1 MPYILKVQIFDN
13 MLQARKVDRFSC
25 FFLTDILLKNDFCVI
40 IFYIIG
46 MKGNFIMQTAK
57 QRSVYWDN
65 IKGLLMLLTVFA
77 HILYQLQS
85 NSSAIN
91 SIVDYIYMFHMP
103 AFVFVCGYFGKSE
116 NSHSFGAIIKLLF
129 LYFIFNSVM
138 GFVYGFDSLLK
149 PMYSYWFLIAL
160 VIWRLTAHHIAVF
173 KGIQLILFGIALFA
187 GFFDSIDNTF
197 AVSRII
203 GFYPFYMMGYL
214 LTKEKSKAMENS
226 PYPRRILIGSGAALL
241 TAIIAFTSHK
251 FFSFSDSAFQMFPYN
266 SPIDAFG
273 RIVLYI
279 IAAMAIFTL
288 RNISPCKKI
297 PLLTMFGRNS
307 LWIFL
312 LHRPFTLIISNLIG
326 EFNNT
331 AVIII
336 SIAATILIC
345 IAFGNDLFCKYANR
359 FAESGAE
366 LFNDGKSATPKAAVL
381 IVLFGFIASV
391 LIDSYSGIS
400 FDDLKK
406 LIKGEDIK
414 VNTDTTENTDS
425 DIMYPIMTSE
435 QQNAF
440 DKAFRITFAGDL
452 ILLEDQVK
460 RAYTENGYEF
470 DDVFEYA
477 EKYISSADLAIGV
490 FEGPAAGEEAGYS
503 SSNFDDGKTLW
514 LNFPDSFANAV
525 QNAGFDLVTTAT
537 NYLLDRDIS
546 GASRTLDILDG
557 IGLEHIGSYR
567 TAEEKQN
574 SRIKLIDCDG
584 LKIAVLAYTYG
595 SNGYD
600 IEELANGHLSYIT
613 SIISGTSGELFE
625 AMRKSVEQD
634 FADAKTLDPD
644 LIVVLPHIGTQ
655 FSNSPDEEQNVWFD
669 IFKQNGADIILGD
682 HAHAVEPAVV
692 EDHDGRNVFTA
703 YCPGNFA
710 NIYREKQGDTSMLI
724 DVYIDRSTKEIIGG
738 SIVPLYTQA
747 PADGNYRALPIY
759 DIMNDT
765 ALRRQLS
772 TDDIVRVQNANAAVT
787 RVVFGH
793 EMDIS
798 SVTERYYFDK
808 NGFIRSKAGGLEM
821 NDEMRSGKLGKAMQN
836 VNSVCFIGDSVTE
849 GTKNGGCPWYEPI
862 EEYIPDKTV
871 CNYSKGGC
879 TVSYMIDNIDSIPE
893 AELYVIALGTNDVRY
908 RDESVCAMTAEDFAA
923 RQNELRSLL
932 IKKSPNAQFVFIA
945 PWYSTDGDPFCKL
958 SFTAK
963 TALNEEYSRALEKSC
978 NENSDIFIDA
988 NGYIRQK
995 LTEKPDSYYLLDH
1008 IHPNC
1013 GKGAVMY
1020 SEAVLSN

>member
-1 MPYILKVQIFDN
+1 
-13 MLQARKVDRFSC
+13 
-25 FFLTDILLKNDFCVI
+25 
-40 IFYIIG
+40 
-46 MKGNFIMQTAK
+46 MKGIFTMQNAK

-77 HILYQLQS
+77 HILYQLQD
-85 NSSAIN
+85 NSSAVN
-91 SIVDYIYMFHMP
+91 NIVDYIYMFHMP

-116 NSHSFGAIIKLLF
+116 HSRSFEAIVRLLF
-129 LYFIFNSVM
+129 LYFIFNSIM
-138 GFVYGFDSLLK
+138 GFIYGFDSLLK

-160 VIWRLTAHHIAVF
+160 VAWRLTAHRIAEF
-173 KGIQLILFGIALFA
+173 KEIQLILFVIALFA

-203 GFYPFYMMGYL
+203 GFYPFYMAGYL
-214 LTKEKSKAMENS
+214 LTNEKSEALEEKA
-226 PYPRRILIGSGAALL
+226 YRKRALIGSGTALI
-241 TAIIAFTSHK
+241 TALIAFISYK
-251 FFSFSDSAFQMFPYN
+251 FFDFSDNAFQMFPYN
-266 SPIDAFG
+266 ESIDVFG

-288 RNISPCKKI
+288 RSISPCKKI

-312 LHRPFTLIISNLIG
+312 LHRPFTLIISDLIG
-326 EFNNT
+326 ELNT
-331 AVIII
+331 AAVIIV
-336 SIAATILIC
+336 SVASSILIC
-345 IAFGNDLFCKYANR
+345 VAFGNDLFCKYANK
-359 FAESGAE
+359 FAESGAD
-366 LFNDGKSATPKAAVL
+366 LFSSRKSTISKAAVL
-381 IVLFGFIASV
+381 IVLLGFIASV
-391 LIDSYSGIS
+391 VIDSYSGIS
-400 FDDLKK
+400 FNDLKK
-406 LIKGEDIK
+406 LIKGEDIT
-414 VNTDTTENTDS
+414 VNTDTNENTDS
-425 DIMYPIMTSE
+425 DIIYPIMTSE

-440 DKAFRITFAGDL
+440 DRAFRITFAGDL

-460 RAYTENGYEF
+460 RAYTEKGYEF
-470 DDVFEYA
+470 TDVFEYA

-490 FEGPAAGEEAGYS
+490 FEGPTAGEEAGYS
-503 SSNFDDGKTLW
+503 SSNFDDRKTLW

-537 NYLLDRDIS
+537 NHLLDCDVG
-546 GASRTLDILDG
+546 GALRTLDILDG

-574 SRIKLIDCDG
+574 SRIKLVESDG

-600 IEELANGHLSYIT
+600 SGELANGYLSYIT

-625 AMRKSVEQD
+625 KLRKNVEQD
-634 FADAKTLDPD
+634 FADAKALDPD
-644 LIVVLPHIGTQ
+644 LIMVLPHIGTQ

-692 EDHDGRNVFTA
+692 EEYEGRNVFTA

-710 NIYREKQGDTSMLI
+710 NIYREQQGDTSMLV

-738 SIVPLYTQA
+738 SVVPLYTQA

-759 DIMNDT
+759 DIMTDT
-765 ALRRQLS
+765 ALRRELS
-772 TDDIVRVQNANAAVT
+772 TDDIEKAKNANSTVT

-821 NDEMRSGKLGKAMQN
+821 NDEMRSGKLWNAMQN
-836 VNSVCFIGDSVTE
+836 VNSICFIGDSVTE

-862 EEYIPDKTV
+862 EEHIPDKTV
-871 CNYSKGGC
+871 YNYSKGGC

-908 RDESVCAMTAEDFAA
+908 RDESVCAMTADDFAA

-932 IKKSPNAQFVFIA
+932 IKKCPNAQFVFIA

-963 TALNEEYSRALEKSC
+963 TALNEEYSHALEKSC
-978 NENSDIFIDA
+978 SENDDIFIDA

>member
-1 MPYILKVQIFDN
+1 
-13 MLQARKVDRFSC
+13 
-25 FFLTDILLKNDFCVI
+25 
-40 IFYIIG
+40 
-46 MKGNFIMQTAK
+46 
-57 QRSVYWDN
+57 
-65 IKGLLMLLTVFA
+65 
-77 HILYQLQS
+77 
-85 NSSAIN
+85 
-91 SIVDYIYMFHMP
+91 
-103 AFVFVCGYFGKSE
+103 
-116 NSHSFGAIIKLLF
+116 
-129 LYFIFNSVM
+129 
-138 GFVYGFDSLLK
+138 
-149 PMYSYWFLIAL
+149 
-160 VIWRLTAHHIAVF
+160 
-173 KGIQLILFGIALFA
+173 
-187 GFFDSIDNTF
+187 
-197 AVSRII
+197 
-203 GFYPFYMMGYL
+203 
-214 LTKEKSKAMENS
+214 
-226 PYPRRILIGSGAALL
+226 
-241 TAIIAFTSHK
+241 
-251 FFSFSDSAFQMFPYN
+251 MFPYN

-326 EFNNT
+326 EFNNA

-406 LIKGEDIK
+406 LIKGEDIT

-525 QNAGFDLVTTAT
+525 QNAGFALVTTAT
-537 NYLLDRDIS
+537 NHLLDRDIS

-634 FADAKTLDPD
+634 LPMQRHLTLTLLSFFRISEHSFQIFPMRNRMSGS
-644 LIVVLPHIGTQ
+644 I
-655 FSNSPDEEQNVWFD
+655 FSNRTVL
-669 IFKQNGADIILGD
+669 ILSL
-682 HAHAVEPAVV
+682 AIMLTRSSLLLLKIMT
-692 EDHDGRNVFTA
+692 DGMFSRH
-703 YCPGNFA
+703 
-710 NIYREKQGDTSMLI
+710 
-724 DVYIDRSTKEIIGG
+724 
-738 SIVPLYTQA
+738 IVPEILQISTVKNRAIQVCSLTFISTAA
-747 PADGNYRALPIY
+747 PKR
-759 DIMNDT
+759 
-765 ALRRQLS
+765 
-772 TDDIVRVQNANAAVT
+772 
-787 RVVFGH
+787 
-793 EMDIS
+793 
-798 SVTERYYFDK
+798 
-808 NGFIRSKAGGLEM
+808 
-821 NDEMRSGKLGKAMQN
+821 
-836 VNSVCFIGDSVTE
+836 
-849 GTKNGGCPWYEPI
+849 
-862 EEYIPDKTV
+862 
-871 CNYSKGGC
+871 
-879 TVSYMIDNIDSIPE
+879 
-893 AELYVIALGTNDVRY
+893 
-908 RDESVCAMTAEDFAA
+908 
-923 RQNELRSLL
+923 
-932 IKKSPNAQFVFIA
+932 
-945 PWYSTDGDPFCKL
+945 
-958 SFTAK
+958 
-963 TALNEEYSRALEKSC
+963 
-978 NENSDIFIDA
+978 
-988 NGYIRQK
+988 
-995 LTEKPDSYYLLDH
+995 
-1008 IHPNC
+1008 
-1013 GKGAVMY
+1013 
-1020 SEAVLSN
+1020 

>member
-160 VIWRLTAHHIAVF
+160 VVWRLTAHHIAVF
-173 KGIQLILFGIALFA
+173 KEIQLILFGIALFA

-226 PYPRRILIGSGAALL
+226 PYPRRILIGSCAALI
-241 TAIIAFTSHK
+241 TVIIAFTSHK

-266 SPIDAFG
+266 SP
-273 RIVLYI
+273 
-279 IAAMAIFTL
+279 
-288 RNISPCKKI
+288 
-297 PLLTMFGRNS
+297 
-307 LWIFL
+307 
-312 LHRPFTLIISNLIG
+312 
-326 EFNNT
+326 
-331 AVIII
+331 
-336 SIAATILIC
+336 IAATILIC

-406 LIKGEDIK
+406 LIKGEDIT

-537 NYLLDRDIS
+537 NHLLDRDIS

-821 NDEMRSGKLGKAMQN
+821 NDEMRLGKLGKAMQN

-862 EEYIPDKTV
+862 EEYIPDKTI

>member
-1 MPYILKVQIFDN
+1 MEKIK
-13 MLQARKVDRFSC
+13 
-25 FFLTDILLKNDFCVI
+25 T
-40 IFYIIG
+40 
-46 MKGNFIMQTAK
+46 
-57 QRSVYWDN
+57 RSAYWDN
-65 IKGLLMLLTVFA
+65 IKGFLMLLTVFA
-77 HILYQLQS
+77 HILYQLQDT
-85 NSSAIN
+85 SAVIN
-91 SIVDYIYMFHMP
+91 GIVDYIYMFHMP

-116 NSHSFGAIIKLLF
+116 HSHSFEAIIKLIF
-129 LYFIFNSVM
+129 LYFVFNSTV
-138 GFVYGFDSLLK
+138 GFIYGFNSLLT
-149 PMYSYWFLIAL
+149 PLYSYWFLIAL
-160 VIWRLTAHHIAVF
+160 VVWRLTAHRIAQF
-173 KGIQLILFGIALFA
+173 KEIQLILFALAVFA

-197 AVSRII
+197 AAARII
-203 GFYPFYMMGYL
+203 GFYPFYMAGYL
-214 LTKEKSKAMENS
+214 LSNEKSQAKENT
-226 PYPRRILIGSGAALL
+226 PYRKRALIGA
-241 TAIIAFTSHK
+241 AIITAAAGIAFVAEK
-251 FFSFSDSAFQMFPYN
+251 FFSFSDNSLQMLPY
-266 SPIDAFG
+266 SETADAFG

-279 IAAMAIFTL
+279 IASLAIL
-288 RNISPCKKI
+288 ALMNISPNRNI
-297 PLLTMFGRNS
+297 PLLTMIGRNS
-307 LWIFL
+307 LWVFL
-312 LHRPFTLIISNLIG
+312 FHRPFTIIISNFVRG
-326 EFNNT
+326 MDT
-331 AVIII
+331 AAVILI
-336 SIAATILIC
+336 STAFTLLIC
-345 IAFGNDLFCKYANR
+345 AVFGSDILSKYANR
-359 FAESGAE
+359 FADSGTA
-366 LFNDGKSATPKAAVL
+366 LFTGGRKALAAKAVVLVIALGFVAL
-381 IVLFGFIASV
+381 IVA
-391 LIDSYSGIS
+391 DSYSGIS
-400 FDDLKK
+400 FSDLGK
-406 LIKGEDIK
+406 LIKGEEITADA
-414 VNTDTTENTDS
+414 DTNENAES
-425 DIMYPIMTSE
+425 DVLYPIMTS
-435 QQNAF
+435 QQADAF
-440 DKAFRITFAGDL
+440 DNAFRITFAGDL

-460 RAYTENGYEF
+460 RAYNGEGYDF
-470 DDVFEYA
+470 GDVFEYA

-490 FEGPAAGEEAGYS
+490 FEGPTAGEEAGYS

-537 NYLLDRDIS
+537 NHLLDRDVG
-546 GASRTLDILDG
+546 GALRTLDILDG

-574 SRIKLIDCDG
+574 SRIKLVESDG

-600 IEELANGHLSYIT
+600 SGELANGYLSYIT

-625 AMRKSVEQD
+625 KLRKNVEQD
-634 FADAKTLDPD
+634 FADAKALDPD

-669 IFKQNGADIILGD
+669 IFRQNGADIILGD

-692 EDHDGRNVFTA
+692 EEYEGRNVFTA

-710 NIYREKQGDTSMLI
+710 NIYREQQGDTSMLV

-738 SIVPLYTQA
+738 SVVPLYTQA

-765 ALRRQLS
+765 ALRRELS
-772 TDDIVRVQNANAAVT
+772 TDDIEKAKNANSTVT

-821 NDEMRSGKLGKAMQN
+821 NDEMRSGKLWKAMQN

-862 EEYIPDKTV
+862 EEHIPDKTV
-871 CNYSKGGC
+871 YNYSKGGC
-879 TVSYMIDNIDSIPE
+879 TVSYMLDKINEIPS

-908 RDESVCAMTAEDFAA
+908 RDESVCAMTADDFAA

-963 TALNEEYSRALEKSC
+963 TALNEEYSHALEKSC
-978 NENSDIFIDA
+978 SENDDIFIDA